1 MRGKTNLYLIDGK
14 PVLVPDEGVS
24 ESYEDLDS
32 DATGRDQ
39 SGIMHRSLIREKVG
53 TWGFNYASLTAEE
66 WKYMESLFKGKAT
79 FSFTHPAVGDPGS
92 QVKTTAYRSK
102 YSITWRSALTG
113 TYQNYE
119 FNIIEC

>member
-32 DATGRDQ
+32 DASGRDQ

-66 WKYMESLFKGKAT
+66 WKYMESLL
-79 FSFTHPAVGDPGS
+79 
-92 QVKTTAYRSK
+92 R
-102 YSITWRSALTG
+102 
-113 TYQNYE
+113 
-119 FNIIEC
+119 

>member
-32 DATGRDQ
+32 DASGRDQ

-53 TWGFNYASLTAEE
+53 TWGFSYASLTAEE
-66 WKYMESLFKGKAT
+66 WKY
-79 FSFTHPAVGDPGS
+79 SFLKEKIEKWFHQGLWTEAMVRNSVGVILSPEEAE
-92 QVKTTAYRSK
+92 KIIHSK
-102 YSITWRSALTG
+102 LP
-113 TYQNYE
+113 E
-119 FNIIEC
+119 V